1 MRGPF
6 GPGVWFLGGGA
17 LMLSGLLLIGYLLPS
32 DWEAEATAQLPV
44 APEVVFAFLDSP
56 EGWQRWTPWPESGV
70 QRTGPARGE
79 GASLSW
85 NDPEL
90 GAGSF
95 TIATTSPPT
104 SVAYAVVIGEG
115 DMHAEGSVEVSP
127 DGTGSRVTWR
137 ERGDFG
143 WNPLMGY
150 WALSMSRAQTDELTK
165 GLDRLRELAVQAASD
180 SAFDAMPDS
189 VVPMP
194 ATALPTSP

>member
-6 GPGVWFLGGGA
+6 SPGVIFLGGGA
-17 LMLSGLLLIGYLLPS
+17 LMLSALLLIGYLLPS
-32 DWEAEATAQLPV
+32 DWEAEVSAFVPA
-44 APEVVFAFLDSP
+44 APDVVYTFLDSP

-70 QRTGPARGE
+70 QRSGPARGA

-85 NDPEL
+85 NDPDL

-95 TIATTSPPT
+95 TISSASQP
-104 SVAYAVVIGEG
+104 SRVAYDVVIDEG
-115 DMHAEGSVEVSP
+115 AIRA
-127 DGTGSRVTWR
+127 DGTVDVTPEGGGSRVTWR

-165 GLDRLRELAVQAASD
+165 GLDRLRQAAVE
-180 SAFDAMPDS
+180 APADS
-189 VVPMP
+189 VA
-194 ATALPTSP
+194 ATAPTP